1 MARPLIVLA
10 LLLITPAMLAAE
22 SREAIKLRDASDI
35 LARIMSIPE
44 QQIPPVLLSDAR
56 AVAVIPGVIKAGFF
70 VGGRFGRGVMSV
82 RTEDGNFSAPVFITL
97 AAGSLGYQFGA
108 QSTDVILVFKSP
120 RSIDAIRRGKFTLGA
135 DAAVAAGPVGR
146 SAAAATDIELKAE
159 IYSYSRSRGLF
170 AGVALEGAAI
180 QVDIEANNAFYG
192 NTVDTDA
199 LFKGQAAAT
208 VPEEAEKFI
217 AQIARYLPQGN

>member
-1 MARPLIVLA
+1 MPRPLIVLV
-10 LLLITPAMLAAE
+10 LLLLAPAALAAE
-22 SREAIKLRDASDI
+22 SREAIKLRDAADV
-35 LARIMSIPE
+35 LTRIMSIPE
-44 QQIPPVLLSDAR
+44 QQIPPALLSDAQGI
-56 AVAVIPGVIKAGFF
+56 AVIPGVIKAGFF

-82 RTEDGNFSAPVFITL
+82 RTEGGGFSAPVFITL
-97 AAGSLGYQFGA
+97 TAGSLGYQFGA

-120 RSIDAIRRGKFTLGA
+120 RSIEAIRRGKFTLGA

-180 QVDIEANNAFYG
+180 QVDIAANNAFYG
-192 NTVDTDA
+192 ESVDTDA
-199 LFKGQAAAT
+199 LFKGQT
-208 VPEEAEKFI
+208 GGTPEEAGKFSTLLG
-217 AQIARYLPQGN
+217 RYAPRGN

>member
-1 MARPLIVLA
+1 MPRLLIVLM
-10 LLLITPAMLAAE
+10 LLVLAPGTLAAE
-22 SREAIKLRDASDI
+22 SREAIKLRDAAEV
-35 LARIMSIPE
+35 LERIMSIPE

-56 AVAVIPGVIKAGFF
+56 GIAVIPGVIKAGFF
-70 VGGRFGRGVMSV
+70 VGGSFGRGVMSV
-82 RTEDGNFSAPVFITL
+82 RTEGGAFSAPVFITL
-97 AAGSLGYQFGA
+97 TAGSFGYQFGA

-146 SAAAATDIELKAE
+146 SAAAATDIALKAE

-170 AGVALEGAAI
+170 AGVALQGAAI

-192 NTVDTDA
+192 TDVNTDA
-199 LFKGQAAAT
+199 LFKGQAGVTPA
-208 VPEEAEKFI
+208 EAGKFI
-217 AQIARYLPQGN
+217 AQLARYVPQGH